1 MPIASRFNRLDWD
14 SAFLNTGGTG
24 EMNQEDTTPSTS
36 VERKNETKEE
46 NPVQRPTSALF
57 SKNLTG
63 KEILARFGIML

>member
-1 MPIASRFNRLDWD
+1 
-14 SAFLNTGGTG
+14 
-24 EMNQEDTTPSTS
+24 MNQEDTTPSTS